1 MLSFSFASDDRAC
14 HRRISKRPAE
24 LAFTWKFL
32 DQQILS
38 SRYISQC
45 EHQHFVS
52 RKKTSN
58 VGDSL
63 PRRPVDKFINNI
75 TEAAGSPIRENSNV
89 SEVKLG

>member
-1 MLSFSFASDDRAC
+1 M
-14 HRRISKRPAE
+14 
-24 LAFTWKFL
+24 
-32 DQQILS
+32 
-38 SRYISQC
+38 
-45 EHQHFVS
+45 S